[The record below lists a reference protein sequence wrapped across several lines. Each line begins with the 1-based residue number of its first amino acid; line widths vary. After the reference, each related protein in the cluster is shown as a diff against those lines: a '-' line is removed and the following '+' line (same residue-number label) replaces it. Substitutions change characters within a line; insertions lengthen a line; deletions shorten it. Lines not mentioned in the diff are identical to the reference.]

1 MLIYLVAGARPNFMK
16 IAPIVRAL
24 QAQPSPQAL
33 SYKIV
38 HTGQHYDRDMNEVF
52 FEELGIPQ
60 PDVFMPGGG
69 GSHAHQTARIMIG
82 FEDLCQAERP
92 DAVLVVGDVDSTLA
106 CSIVAKKMN
115 IPVAHVEAGL
125 RSGDMRM
132 PEEINRLVT
141 DSIADWFFV
150 TEPSA
155 LEHLRREGKREDAIH
170 HVGHVMVDNVLYQ
183 ADKLARAG
191 VPDAGAGAW
200 KAARRAGGGRYGV
213 VTLHRPANVDA
224 PAALARIAGALNSIA
239 AELPLIFPVHPRT
252 RANIER
258 FGIGLG
264 PGVTLAGPQPYMAFL
279 DLWKDAAL
287 VLTDSGGLQEETT
300 ALGVPCVTIRDNT
313 ERPVTVEEGSN
324 VLAGTDPAVI
334 VAEARKI
341 LRGEGK
347 RGRRPAL
354 WDGQAAQRIVAVLS
368 AALADM
374 SADRQADIQVDAR
387 AGTPAE
393 APQ

>member
-24 QAQPSPQAL
+24 QAQPQPHAHSSQPL

-52 FEELGIPQ
+52 FEELGIPA
-60 PDVFMPGGG
+60 PDVSLAAGG
-69 GSHAHQTARIMIG
+69 GSHARQTARIMTG
-82 FEDLCQAERP
+82 FEALCLAERP
-92 DAVLVVGDVDSTLA
+92 DAVLVVGDVNSTLA
-106 CSIVAKKMN
+106 CSIVAKKLQ

-125 RSGDMRM
+125 RSGDMSM

-155 LEHLRREGKREDAIH
+155 VEHLRREGKPEAAIH
-170 HVGHVMVDNVLYQ
+170 YVGHVMVDNLLYQ
-183 ADKLARAG
+183 ADKLAREGGSFGTAG
-191 VPDAGAGAW
+191 WKARCRAAGA
-200 KAARRAGGGRYGV
+200 RYGV
-213 VTLHRPANVDA
+213 VTLHRPGNVDA
-224 PAALARIAGALNSIA
+224 AAPFARIAAALNA
-239 AELPLIFPVHPRT
+239 VALELPLIFPVHPRT
-252 RANIER
+252 GARLRE
-258 FGIGLG
+258 FGIDLG

-279 DLWKDAAL
+279 DLWKDAAV

-300 ALGVPCVTIRDNT
+300 ALGVPCVTLRENT

-324 VLAGTDPAVI
+324 VLAGSDPDAILAHVR
-334 VAEARKI
+334 AI

-347 RGRRPAL
+347 RGRRPQL
-354 WDGQAAQRIVAVLS
+354 WDGHAAERIVAVL
-368 AALADM
+368 ARELADEM
-374 SADRQADIQVDAR
+374 
-387 AGTPAE
+387 AGEPAE
-393 APQ
+393 AAP

>member
-24 QAQPSPQAL
+24 RAQVPSARAL

-52 FEELGIPQ
+52 FEELGIPA
-60 PDVFMPGGG
+60 PDVFMAAGS
-69 GSHAHQTARIMIG
+69 GSHAQQTARIMIA
-82 FEDLCQAERP
+82 FEDLCASHRP
-92 DAVLVVGDVDSTLA
+92 DAVLVVGDVNSTLA
-106 CSIVAKKMN
+106 CSIVARKMG

-125 RSGDMRM
+125 RSGDMSM
-132 PEEINRLVT
+132 PEEINRRVT

-155 LEHLRREGKREDAIH
+155 VEHLRREGKPEAAIH

-183 ADKLARAG
+183 ADKLAREGGRFATS
-191 VPDAGAGAW
+191 AW
-200 KAARRAGGGRYGV
+200 KDARRAAGERYGV
-213 VTLHRPANVDA
+213 VTLHRPGNVDA
-224 PAALARIAGALNSIA
+224 ADIFARVAAALNAIAQ
-239 AELPLIFPVHPRT
+239 ELPLIFPVHPRT
-252 RANIER
+252 RACLEK
-258 FGIGLG
+258 FGVKLG

-300 ALGVPCVTIRDNT
+300 ALGVPCVTLRANT
-313 ERPVTVEEGSN
+313 ERPVTVDEGSN
-324 VLAGTDPAVI
+324 VLAGTDP
-334 VAEARKI
+334 EAILAHVGAI

-347 RGRRPAL
+347 RGRRPQL
-354 WDGQAAQRIVAVLS
+354 WDGHAAERIVSVL
-368 AALADM
+368 AQELAT
-374 SADRQADIQVDAR
+374 QL
-387 AGTPAE
+387 AE
-393 APQ
+393 DVR